1 MDNILRN
8 RVKSSSGSTRKN
20 SGILILDQIIRQK
33 ICEIENI
40 IHIRPKRE
48 KKVLKNEVPI
58 KNPKMLTF
66 KLLYLFKKLAYSNKL
81 SDLNGITNMKVLFKN

>member
-1 MDNILRN
+1 MDNKLRN
-8 RVKSSSGSTRKN
+8 RIKSSSGSMRKK

-48 KKVLKNEVPI
+48 KKVLKNEVSI
-58 KNPKMLTF
+58 KFQKG
-66 KLLYLFKKLAYSNKL
+66 LLFIFYIFLRN
-81 SDLNGITNMKVLFKN
+81 